1 VATINADVALAAA
14 APVRP
19 DHAVNA
25 GAGLLRRP
33 ILQVPTRGTLGMH
46 MGLLPA
52 YRGMNVAEW
61 AALVHDSVGCSV
73 FWIDEGVDT
82 GNIVATRHVSVQGVH
97 SIDELRARVDAV
109 QIALLDEIAA
119 AMLDGR
125 PIPHATRQRLDDGRQ
140 FYRMH
145 PDVRR
150 VLDEDLAR
158 QAGAARV

>member
-1 VATINADVALAAA
+1 VATFNAEAAVAAA
-14 APVRP
+14 ARVRP
-19 DHAVNA
+19 DVAVNA

-33 ILQVPTRGTLGMH
+33 ILQVPRLGTLGMH

-82 GNIVATRHVSVQGVH
+82 GDIVATRRVAVHGVRSV
-97 SIDELRARVDAV
+97 DELRVRTDAV

-125 PIPHATRQRLDDGRQ
+125 PIPASTRQRLEDGRQ

-158 QAGAARV
+158 QAGAAHV